1 MSVAIHPIGIIGAG
15 TMGAGI
21 AQVAATS
28 GWPVLMLDVDQPAVR
43 HAIDSIRTRLDRQ
56 VQKGLLSAEQRD
68 EIMPRLIAAK
78 SAADLKDCDL
88 VIEAIVEDLAV
99 KTMVLSRIMKV
110 LPKDAVIATNTSSLS
125 ITKLG
130 EALGPG
136 SPGSAGGAGGRV
148 VGMHFFNPA
157 PLMPLVEVIAG
168 AKSEPSALR
177 RVTLIAEAWGK
188 TVVKC
193 NDTPGFIVNRVARP
207 FYLESFRTLE
217 DGFAGVDEIDKAMRE
232 LGNFRMGP
240 FELTD
245 LIGQDVNAATTQS
258 IWEQLGKPS
267 RLRPSKLQT
276 QLVKDSHLGR
286 KTGRGCYN
294 HKPDPPTPAIGITRR
309 ALAMTDRTHEAIEK
323 FVPRA
328 TDQIGSP
335 LEKYIF
341 ARVLVSII
349 NEAAWVF
356 TEKVAS
362 AADINTA
369 LKLGTNYPKGPL
381 EWAAEIGYSVCGEL
395 LDALNASV
403 VDKRFEAPEML
414 KAKV

>member
-1 MSVAIHPIGIIGAG
+1 MSAAIHPIGIIGAG

-28 GWPVLMLDVDQPAVR
+28 GWPVFMLDVDEATVR
-43 HAIDSIRTRLDRQ
+43 KSLDGIQKRLDRQ
-56 VQKGLLSAEQRD
+56 VEKGLLSREQRA
-68 EIMPRLIAAK
+68 EITPRLKVAK

-99 KTMVLSRIMKV
+99 KTMVLSRVVTV

-125 ITKLG
+125 ITKLA
-130 EALGPG
+130 EALGL
-136 SPGSAGGAGGRV
+136 GAAPRV

-168 AKSEPSALR
+168 VKSEPSALR

-188 TVVKC
+188 TVAKC
-193 NDTPGFIVNRVARP
+193 SDTPGFIVNRVARP
-207 FYLESFRTLE
+207 FYLESFRVVE
-217 DGFAGVDEIDKAMRE
+217 DGFAGVDEIDKAMRD

-245 LIGQDVNAATTQS
+245 LIGQDINAATTQS
-258 IWEQLGKPS
+258 IWEQLGKPA

-276 QLVKDSHLGR
+276 TLVKGGHLGR
-286 KTGRGCYN
+286 KSGRGCYN
-294 HKPDPPTPAIGITRR
+294 YKPDPPAPALPITRR
-309 ALAMTDRTHEAIEK
+309 TLSMTDRTHEAVEK

-328 TDQIGSP
+328 TDQIGSAV
-335 LEKYIF
+335 EKYVF

-349 NEAAWVF
+349 NEAAWAF
-356 TEKVAS
+356 AQRIAS

-369 LKLGTNYPKGPL
+369 LKLGTSYPKGPL
-381 EWAAEIGYSVCGEL
+381 EWADEIGYSVCGEL

-414 KAKV
+414 KARV